1 MNAERKADGD
11 RGLKQGKVTDSVLKG
26 RPALLVGLLVSV
38 LVVSPLFVGG
48 ASAADRVAN
57 VSCEVCSEAADP
69 VQYSFMARLMDR
81 AAILAREAEIAR
93 LRGLAGL
100 GAGSRARVDE
110 VVHLRGLAEAARSS
124 TAARLAREAE
134 IARLRGLTGPG
145 AGSLSR
151 VDEVVHLRGLAEAA
165 GSSATASLA
174 REAEIA
180 RLRGLSGPG
189 AGSAVRFDEAV
200 HLRGLVEA
208 AGSVAGDACC

>member
-1 MNAERKADGD
+1 MNAEGRSDGD
-11 RGLKQGKVTDSVLKG
+11 RGLKQGKVTDSLLKG
-26 RPALLVGLLVSV
+26 RSALLVGLLVSV

-48 ASAADRVAN
+48 ASAADRVID
-57 VSCEVCSEAADP
+57 VSCEVCGEAADP

-151 VDEVVHLRGLAEAA
+151 VDEVVHLRGLEAA
-165 GSSATASLA
+165 RSGAAASLA

-189 AGSAVRFDEAV
+189 AGSSVRFDEVV

-208 AGSVAGDACC
+208 ARSSAAAEDCC